1 MVIGKKLLVA
11 ALVLELGCGL
21 ALAEGKAEPNV
32 RSDLPAKAIKTI
44 NLPEPKLLGKM
55 TVEEAI
61 FRRRSE
67 RSFAPNELSLEQTS
81 QLLWSAQGITD
92 KTWGFRST
100 PSSGSLYPLTIYAL
114 KSDGIFRY
122 VPDGHKL
129 VQTSAE
135 DIRPSMV
142 RASLGQDFIGQA
154 PLVIVIVGN
163 FRILETKFG
172 QRAYRYLNME
182 IGHAAENVAL
192 QAVALGLVSVPVGSF
207 WDDVVAKALG
217 LPDTQD
223 PFYILPVGY
232 PKSGS

>member
-1 MVIGKKLLVA
+1 MVVSKKILAA
-11 ALVLELGCGL
+11 ALVLELCCGL
-21 ALAEGKAEPNV
+21 ALAAENTE
-32 RSDLPAKAIKTI
+32 RTARADLPAKTIKTI
-44 NLPEPKLLGKM
+44 NLPEPKLIGKM

-67 RSFAPNELSLEQTS
+67 RSFAPNELTLEQIS

-92 KTWGFRST
+92 KTWGFRAA
-100 PSSGSLYPLTIYAL
+100 PSAGSLYPLTIYAL

-135 DIRPSMV
+135 DIRPSLV

-154 PLVIVIVGN
+154 PLVIIIVGN

-207 WDDVVAKALG
+207 WDDVVAKELA

-223 PFYILPVGY
+223 PFYVLPVGY
-232 PKSGS
+232 LKPGP